1 MLRRETALRGWRCY
15 WPVNRASQRGSS
27 WGTGAV
33 APLFLREGRQHVGL
47 RSGQQRASRAS
58 SHPGAPQGQRQPT
71 SLVRGGGTSY
81 NQSQASPRPAM
92 QADPANP
99 ELGPL
104 SARRWR
110 ISGLPTHPC
119 WPRGGQGCARAA
131 DSASGGRGAAN
142 SASRSGSGAQTTLGC
157 LRLACGSWGCD
168 VQTSPCAW

>member
-1 MLRRETALRGWRCY
+1 MLLASEQGKPAWKQLGGRGC
-15 WPVNRASQRGSS
+15 G
-27 WGTGAV
+27 
-33 APLFLREGRQHVGL
+33 APLSPGRQAARGAQEWPAEGVPRQLTPWGPP
-47 RSGQQRASRAS
+47 RSAPAHLPGQ
-58 SHPGAPQGQRQPT
+58 
-71 SLVRGGGTSY
+71 GGGTSY

-131 DSASGGRGAAN
+131 DSASGGPGTAN
-142 SASRSGSGAQTTLGC
+142 SASRSGSRAQTALGC